1 MVEYYIYLI
10 NIFVLKG
17 LYINMKVL
25 ILTVS
30 TGEGHNSA
38 ASAIEDELKKRG
50 AETRTL
56 DACYYVNRLLGFT
69 VSYGYLLSI
78 GAMSHSYSKVY
89 GMLEHR
95 KRFDKPYSPTKQAI
109 ALMANKLSE
118 YVNDYDP
125 DTIVCTHVFAALCIE
140 HLKEKGRLRAKTIGI
155 VTDFTVHPY
164 WEELRSFDRIVIP
177 SSRLGWQC
185 LKKGLKKKQIL
196 PLGIPVKSIFKKSV
210 STPKARVRLG
220 LMPDK
225 PVVMVMGGSMGY
237 GDLKESVEQIDKLK
251 LCFQIVVV
259 CGNNEKAFQSLSE
272 YRSAHKLKVLGY
284 TNEIPLIMDASDCIV
299 TKPGGITVSEALAK
313 GLPLILTKPIPGHEE
328 RNMEFLMNSGAA
340 MGVSRKTTLQ
350 ELVWQFFS
358 EPKHKQVMAK
368 AAKTLGNANSAEDL
382 AKFIIG

>member
-1 MVEYYIYLI
+1 
-10 NIFVLKG
+10 
-17 LYINMKVL
+17 MKTL

-50 AETRTL
+50 AETRIL
-56 DACYYVNRLLGFT
+56 DACYCVNKFLGFT

-78 GAMSHSYSKVY
+78 GAMSHGYATVY

-95 KRFDKPYSPTKQAI
+95 KKPEGRFSPTLSAVSI
-109 ALMANKLSE
+109 MANKLFEYISE
-118 YVNDYDP
+118 FDP
-125 DTIVCTHVFAALCIE
+125 DVILCTHVFAALAIE
-140 HLKEKGRLRAKTIGI
+140 YLKEKGKIRAKTYGV

-164 WEELRSFDRIVIP
+164 WEELRCFDHIVIP
-177 SSRLGWQC
+177 SERLGWQC
-185 LKKGLKKKQIL
+185 LKKGLKKKQLL
-196 PLGIPVKSIFKKSV
+196 PLGIPVRNGFKKSV
-210 STPKARVRLG
+210 SKPKARARLG

-237 GDLKESVEQIDKLK
+237 GDLKESVEQIDRLK
-251 LCFQIVVV
+251 TCFQIVVV
-259 CGNNEKAFQSLSE
+259 CGNNEAAYQKLSE
-272 YRSAHKLKVLGY
+272 YRSAHKLKVFGY
-284 TNEIPLIMDASDCIV
+284 TKDIPLIMDASDCII

-340 MGVSRKTTLQ
+340 MGVSPKTSLQ
-350 ELVWQFFS
+350 ELVWQFFAD
-358 EPKHKQVMAK
+358 PKHKQVMNK
-368 AAKTLGNANSAEDL
+368 AAKTLGNPNSADDL